1 MPDLTLTLIGSQLVS
16 PDQRTRLYW
25 GSDNALYRNTGTT
38 FAPEKVSGSS
48 GVDPVTI
55 TAGTGISVTN
65 SGSVYTVAIDS
76 TVVTNITAN
85 SPLSASRNGNQVTL
99 SLNTSNFVSS
109 VQVSGGLLTRSTS
122 GSTTTIG
129 LTTDAIGITLTGNNG
144 ITITKNAW
152 NSFTIT
158 GPNISGTTV
167 TAGTGISVTNSGSV
181 YTVAIDSTVVTNI
194 TANSPLSASRNGNQ
208 VTLSLNT
215 SNFVSSVQVSGG
227 LLTRSTS
234 GSTTTIGLTTDA
246 IGITLTGNNGITI
259 TKNAWNSF
267 TITGPNISGTT
278 VTAGTG
284 ISVTNSGSASSGYT
298 VSLDSDLI
306 GTAGSTF
313 FIYKDQLVVNGR
325 NAVLQDTKM
334 NVSAT
339 GSVISLN
346 GSNAQVFILDPI
358 SAGSYTIVTSNIPE
372 NTAIVLIFTY
382 VSGATMTFAG
392 NVITDDLSDSVVYAM
407 TFMNTDDTV
416 YATMPVKLIS

>member
-65 SGSVYTVAIDS
+65 SGSVYTVATDS

-144 ITITKNAW
+144 VTVTKNAW

-158 GPNISGTTV
+158 GPDISSGTTV
-167 TAGTGISVTNSGSV
+167 AAGTGISV
-181 YTVAIDSTVVTNI
+181 
-194 TANSPLSASRNGNQ
+194 
-208 VTLSLNT
+208 
-215 SNFVSSVQVSGG
+215 
-227 LLTRSTS
+227 
-234 GSTTTIGLTTDA
+234 
-246 IGITLTGNNGITI
+246 
-259 TKNAWNSF
+259 
-267 TITGPNISGTT
+267 
-278 VTAGTG
+278 
-284 ISVTNSGSASSGYT
+284 SGSASSGYT

-334 NVSAT
+334 NVSAS

-358 SAGSYTIVTSNIPE
+358 SASSYTIVTSNIPE

>member
-38 FAPEKVSGSS
+38 FAPEKVTGSTE
-48 GVDPVTI
+48 VDPVTV
-55 TAGTGISVTN
+55 TGGTGIDVT
-65 SGSVYTVAIDS
+65 STGAVYTVAIDS
-76 TVVTNITAN
+76 TVVTNITAS

-99 SLNTSNFVSS
+99 SLNTSNLVSS

-129 LTTDAIGITLTGNNG
+129 LTTDAIGITLTGENG
-144 ITITKNAW
+144 VTITKNAW

-158 GPNISGTTV
+158 GPTISGGTTV
-167 TAGTGISVTNSGSV
+167 TAGTGISV
-181 YTVAIDSTVVTNI
+181 
-194 TANSPLSASRNGNQ
+194 
-208 VTLSLNT
+208 
-215 SNFVSSVQVSGG
+215 
-227 LLTRSTS
+227 
-234 GSTTTIGLTTDA
+234 
-246 IGITLTGNNGITI
+246 
-259 TKNAWNSF
+259 
-267 TITGPNISGTT
+267 
-278 VTAGTG
+278 
-284 ISVTNSGSASSGYT
+284 SGSASSGYT

-334 NVSAT
+334 NVSAS

>member
-38 FAPEKVSGSS
+38 FAPEKVTGSTE
-48 GVDPVTI
+48 VDPVTV
-55 TAGTGISVTN
+55 TGGTGIDVTN
-65 SGSVYTVAIDS
+65 TGSVYTVAIDS
-76 TVVTNITAN
+76 TVVTNITAS

-99 SLNTSNFVSS
+99 SLNTSNLVSS

-129 LTTDAIGITLTGNNG
+129 LTTDAIGITLTGENG

-158 GPNISGTTV
+158 GPNISG
-167 TAGTGISVTNSGSV
+167 
-181 YTVAIDSTVVTNI
+181 
-194 TANSPLSASRNGNQ
+194 
-208 VTLSLNT
+208 
-215 SNFVSSVQVSGG
+215 
-227 LLTRSTS
+227 
-234 GSTTTIGLTTDA
+234 
-246 IGITLTGNNGITI
+246 
-259 TKNAWNSF
+259 
-267 TITGPNISGTT
+267 GTT

-284 ISVTNSGSASSGYT
+284 ISVSGSASSGYT

-325 NAVLQDTKM
+325 NAVLRDTKM
-334 NVSAT
+334 NVAASNNT
-339 GSVISLN
+339 ISLN

-358 SAGSYTIVTSNIPE
+358 SANSYTIVTSNIPE

-392 NVITDDLSDSVVYAM
+392 NVITDDLSDGVVYAM

>member
-99 SLNTSNFVSS
+99 SLNTSNLVSS

-167 TAGTGISVTNSGSV
+167 TAGTGISV
-181 YTVAIDSTVVTNI
+181 
-194 TANSPLSASRNGNQ
+194 
-208 VTLSLNT
+208 
-215 SNFVSSVQVSGG
+215 
-227 LLTRSTS
+227 
-234 GSTTTIGLTTDA
+234 
-246 IGITLTGNNGITI
+246 
-259 TKNAWNSF
+259 
-267 TITGPNISGTT
+267 
-278 VTAGTG
+278 
-284 ISVTNSGSASSGYT
+284 SGSASSGYT

-334 NVSAT
+334 NVSAS

-358 SAGSYTIVTSNIPE
+358 SASSYTIVTSNIPE

-382 VSGATMTFAG
+382 VSGATITFAG
-392 NVITDDLSDSVVYAM
+392 NVITDDLSDGVVYAM

>member
-38 FAPEKVSGSS
+38 FAPEKVTGSTE
-48 GVDPVTI
+48 VDPVTV
-55 TAGTGISVTN
+55 TGGTGIDVT
-65 SGSVYTVAIDS
+65 STGAVYTVAIDS
-76 TVVTNITAN
+76 TVVTNITAS

-99 SLNTSNFVSS
+99 SLNTSNLVSS

-129 LTTDAIGITLTGNNG
+129 LTTDAIGITLTGENG
-144 ITITKNAW
+144 VTITKNAW

-167 TAGTGISVTNSGSV
+167 TAGTGISV
-181 YTVAIDSTVVTNI
+181 
-194 TANSPLSASRNGNQ
+194 
-208 VTLSLNT
+208 
-215 SNFVSSVQVSGG
+215 
-227 LLTRSTS
+227 
-234 GSTTTIGLTTDA
+234 
-246 IGITLTGNNGITI
+246 
-259 TKNAWNSF
+259 
-267 TITGPNISGTT
+267 
-278 VTAGTG
+278 
-284 ISVTNSGSASSGYT
+284 SGSASSGYT

-334 NVSAT
+334 NVAASNNT
-339 GSVISLN
+339 ISLN

-358 SAGSYTIVTSNIPE
+358 SANSYTIVTSNIPE

-392 NVITDDLSDSVVYAM
+392 NVITDDLSDGVVYAM

>member
-158 GPNISGTTV
+158 GPDISSGTTV
-167 TAGTGISVTNSGSV
+167 TAGTGISV
-181 YTVAIDSTVVTNI
+181 
-194 TANSPLSASRNGNQ
+194 
-208 VTLSLNT
+208 
-215 SNFVSSVQVSGG
+215 
-227 LLTRSTS
+227 
-234 GSTTTIGLTTDA
+234 
-246 IGITLTGNNGITI
+246 
-259 TKNAWNSF
+259 
-267 TITGPNISGTT
+267 
-278 VTAGTG
+278 
-284 ISVTNSGSASSGYT
+284 SGSASSGYT

-334 NVSAT
+334 NVSAS

-358 SAGSYTIVTSNIPE
+358 SASSYTIVTSNIPE

-382 VSGATMTFAG
+382 VSGATITFAG
-392 NVITDDLSDSVVYAM
+392 NVITDDLSDGVMYAM

>member
-38 FAPEKVSGSS
+38 FAPEKVTGSTE
-48 GVDPVTI
+48 VDPVTV
-55 TAGTGISVTN
+55 TGGTGIDVT
-65 SGSVYTVAIDS
+65 STDAVYTVAIDS
-76 TVVTNITAN
+76 TVVTNITAS

-99 SLNTSNFVSS
+99 SLNTSNLVSS

-129 LTTDAIGITLTGNNG
+129 LTTDAIGITLTGENG

-158 GPNISGTTV
+158 GPNISG
-167 TAGTGISVTNSGSV
+167 
-181 YTVAIDSTVVTNI
+181 
-194 TANSPLSASRNGNQ
+194 
-208 VTLSLNT
+208 
-215 SNFVSSVQVSGG
+215 
-227 LLTRSTS
+227 
-234 GSTTTIGLTTDA
+234 
-246 IGITLTGNNGITI
+246 
-259 TKNAWNSF
+259 
-267 TITGPNISGTT
+267 GTT

-284 ISVTNSGSASSGYT
+284 ISVSGSASSGYT

-334 NVSAT
+334 NVAASNNT
-339 GSVISLN
+339 ISLN

-358 SAGSYTIVTSNIPE
+358 SANSYTIVTSNIPE
-372 NTAIVLIFTY
+372 NAAIVLIFTY

-392 NVITDDLSDSVVYAM
+392 NVITDDLSDGVVYAM

>member
-99 SLNTSNFVSS
+99 SLNTSNLVSS

-167 TAGTGISVTNSGSV
+167 TAGTGISV
-181 YTVAIDSTVVTNI
+181 
-194 TANSPLSASRNGNQ
+194 
-208 VTLSLNT
+208 
-215 SNFVSSVQVSGG
+215 
-227 LLTRSTS
+227 
-234 GSTTTIGLTTDA
+234 
-246 IGITLTGNNGITI
+246 
-259 TKNAWNSF
+259 
-267 TITGPNISGTT
+267 
-278 VTAGTG
+278 
-284 ISVTNSGSASSGYT
+284 SGSASSGYT

>member
-48 GVDPVTI
+48 EVDPATI

-144 ITITKNAW
+144 VTVTKNAW

-167 TAGTGISVTNSGSV
+167 TAGTGIS
-181 YTVAIDSTVVTNI
+181 I
-194 TANSPLSASRNGNQ
+194 
-208 VTLSLNT
+208 
-215 SNFVSSVQVSGG
+215 
-227 LLTRSTS
+227 
-234 GSTTTIGLTTDA
+234 
-246 IGITLTGNNGITI
+246 
-259 TKNAWNSF
+259 
-267 TITGPNISGTT
+267 
-278 VTAGTG
+278 
-284 ISVTNSGSASSGYT
+284 SGSASSGYT

-334 NVSAT
+334 NVSAS

-358 SAGSYTIVTSNIPE
+358 SASSYTIVTSNIPE

-392 NVITDDLSDSVVYAM
+392 NVITDDLSDGVMYAM